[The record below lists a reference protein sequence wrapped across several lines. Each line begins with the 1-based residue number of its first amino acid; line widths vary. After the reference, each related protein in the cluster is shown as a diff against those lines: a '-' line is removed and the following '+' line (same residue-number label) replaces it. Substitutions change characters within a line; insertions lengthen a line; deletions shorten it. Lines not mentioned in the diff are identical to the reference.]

1 MVVFGADSRISVHPH
16 DSTVE
21 WAHPVF
27 VGGSQPHNH
36 VIPEA
41 RTPYEKSAL
50 GDHID
55 RYHAPLP
62 ERTRGV

>member
-1 MVVFGADSRISVHPH
+1 MHVPTSRIVEHKP

-27 VGGSQPHNH
+27 GKREPHNH
-36 VIPEA
+36 VIPES

-55 RYHAPLP
+55 RYHAPLRDEP
-62 ERTRGV
+62 VRV